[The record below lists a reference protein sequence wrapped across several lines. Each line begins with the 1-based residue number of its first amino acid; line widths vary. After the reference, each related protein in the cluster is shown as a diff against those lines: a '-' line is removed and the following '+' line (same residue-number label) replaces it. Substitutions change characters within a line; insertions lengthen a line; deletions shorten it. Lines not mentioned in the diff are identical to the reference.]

1 MSLSKSNIANWDLRK
16 RTRWGQ
22 NMNPNKQKSNSV
34 RLSTE
39 EEQQRTSATKL
50 DQEGVY
56 QGYQGGLGKE
66 YLGGV
71 CQEYQG
77 GEEKVLEKA
86 AVAVDKVENLFKVLQ
101 NLRNNNIQY
110 KTTIHAITTTFV
122 LIQGD
127 HQWGLQLTDILID
140 CGRDSQQARELRG
153 VCLRCLHLVSRC

>member
-1 MSLSKSNIANWDLRK
+1 MRNVFWVENVLPELITLWFPH
-16 RTRWGQ
+16 RW
-22 NMNPNKQKSNSV
+22 V
-34 RLSTE
+34 E
-39 EEQQRTSATKL
+39 
-50 DQEGVY
+50 
-56 QGYQGGLGKE
+56 LG
-66 YLGGV
+66 
-71 CQEYQG
+71 G